1 MAMTMKLNIVSA
13 EKEIF
18 SNLAEMVIVPGDMG
32 DLGILPQHSQL
43 LSTLKAGE
51 VIITEQGGKQES
63 IYISGGL
70 LEVQPH
76 VVTILSDT
84 ALRAGDL
91 DEYAAQAAKQRAE
104 EVLKD
109 QDAEMDFAVAEAQLA
124 EAIAQ
129 LKLIDKLR
137 KKQSGH

>member
-18 SNLAEMVIVPGDMG
+18 SNLAEMVIVPGEMG
-32 DLGILPQHSQL
+32 DLGIMPQHSQL

-63 IYISGGL
+63 VYVSGGL

-84 ALRAGDL
+84 AIRAGEL
-91 DEYAAQAAKQRAE
+91 DVHAAQAAKERAE
-104 EVLKD
+104 EILKD
-109 QDAEMDFAVAEAQLA
+109 QESEINFAKAEAQLA
-124 EAIAQ
+124 EAIVQ
-129 LKLIDKLR
+129 LKMIEKMRR
-137 KKQSGH
+137 KKAG

>member
-13 EKEIF
+13 EKEVF
-18 SNLAEMVIVPGDMG
+18 SNLAEMVIVPGAQG

-43 LSTLKAGE
+43 LSSLKAGE
-51 VIITEQGGKQES
+51 VIITEQGGKKES

-84 ALRAGDL
+84 ALRARDL
-91 DEYAAQAAKQRAE
+91 DESAALAAKQRAE
-104 EVLKD
+104 EALKN
-109 QDAEMDFAVAEAQLA
+109 QEAEIDFAKAEAALA
-124 EAIAQ
+124 EAVAQ
-129 LKLIDKLR
+129 LKLIEKMR
-137 KKQSGH
+137 KKKTGH

>member
-18 SNLAEMVIVPGDMG
+18 SNLAEMVIVPGELG

-51 VIITEQGGKQES
+51 VIITEQGGNQES
-63 IYISGGL
+63 VYVSGGL
-70 LEVQPH
+70 IEVQPH

-84 ALRAGDL
+84 ALRAGEL
-91 DEYAAQAAKQRAE
+91 DQQAAQAAKERAE
-104 EVLKD
+104 EILKD
-109 QDAEMDFAVAEAQLA
+109 QESEINFAQAEAQLA

-129 LKLIDKLR
+129 LKLIEKLR
-137 KKQSGH
+137 KKKGI

>member
-18 SNLAEMVIVPGDMG
+18 SNLAEMVIVPGEMG

-63 IYISGGL
+63 VYVSGGL

-84 ALRAGDL
+84 AVRAGEL
-91 DEYAAQAAKQRAE
+91 DEHAAQAAKERAE
-104 EVLKD
+104 EMLKD
-109 QDAEMDFAVAEAQLA
+109 QESEINFAKAEAQLA
-124 EAIAQ
+124 EAIVQ
-129 LKLIDKLR
+129 LKMIEKMR
-137 KKQSGH
+137 KQKRGH

>member
-18 SNLAEMVIVPGDMG
+18 SNLAEMVIVPGTQG
-32 DLGILPQHSQL
+32 DLGIMPQHSQL

-51 VIITEQGGKQES
+51 VIITEQGGKKES
-63 IYISGGL
+63 IYISGGM

-84 ALRAGDL
+84 ALRASDL
-91 DEYAAQAAKQRAE
+91 DESAALEAKQRAE
-104 EVLKD
+104 EALKN
-109 QDAEMDFAVAEAQLA
+109 QKSEIDFAKAESALA

-129 LKLIDKLR
+129 LRLIEKIRKDKSR
-137 KKQSGH
+137 H

>member
-18 SNLAEMVIVPGDMG
+18 SNLAEMVIVPGEMG

-43 LSTLKAGE
+43 LSILKAGE

-63 IYISGGL
+63 VYVSGGL

-84 ALRAGDL
+84 AIRAGEL
-91 DEYAAQAAKQRAE
+91 DAHSAQAAKERAE
-104 EVLKD
+104 EMLKD
-109 QDAEMDFAVAEAQLA
+109 QESEINFAKAEAQLA
-124 EAIAQ
+124 EAVVQ
-129 LKLIDKLR
+129 LKMIEKMR
-137 KKQSGH
+137 KKKGRH